1 MANDRHA
8 RLQGGPDLE
17 AVGTQC
23 DPGVSAGFQFHW
35 VNERPRCF
43 GSYFRAS
50 RAELPAGLVTSTSQ
64 KSESREL
71 NTGWSLLFSAKLK
84 SGLAFV
90 VSNIFHSLATTL
102 AASLLEMDFILQ

>member
-1 MANDRHA
+1 MANDRQA

-64 KSESREL
+64 TSESRKL
-71 NTGWSLLFSAKLK
+71 NAGWSLLFSAKLK
-84 SGLAFV
+84 SAWLLLLATF
-90 VSNIFHSLATTL
+90 SIATTL